1 MKEKLTIK
9 PVEFLGDTLMA
20 AQDAGG
26 NIWAGVRWMCSGIG
40 LSEGQI
46 KSERLKIQND
56 TVLSKG
62 GRNLVLPTNGGNQEV
77 LCLKLEYVPIWL
89 AKISITSSM
98 LEENPEAAKKLE
110 HCQLEAKDV
119 LAAAFLPSAQPKD
132 YPPKSTSAGEV
143 ASLLSAVDRP
153 MRAQRSPGYKR
164 AEQAEKLLR
173 HFGLPV
179 IDGFVEPHYDQMML
193 TATRKEI
200 TTTLSFPAGRRRGR
214 QAGFRKGKGTL
225 SCKKGS
231 CKWKT
236 ISLLSKESSVMR
248 RMERPI

>member
-1 MKEKLTIK
+1 MKEKLTRK

-26 NIWAGVRWMCSGIG
+26 NIWAGVRWMCDGIG
-40 LSEGQI
+40 LTKGQMQ
-46 KSERLKIQND
+46 KERARIHED
-56 TVLSKG
+56 RILSQG
-62 GRNLVLPTNGGNQEV
+62 ERNLILPTNGGNQEV

-89 AKISITSSM
+89 AKINITPSM
-98 LEENPEAAKKLE
+98 SEEKPETAKKLE
-110 HCQLEAKDV
+110 RYQLEAKDV

-164 AEQAEKLLR
+164 AAQAEKLLR

-193 TATRKEI
+193 TTARKEI
-200 TTTLSFPAGRRRGR
+200 TTTLSFPAGQVPRS
-214 QAGFRKGKGTL
+214 T
-225 SCKKGS
+225 S
-231 CKWKT
+231 
-236 ISLLSKESSVMR
+236 
-248 RMERPI
+248 